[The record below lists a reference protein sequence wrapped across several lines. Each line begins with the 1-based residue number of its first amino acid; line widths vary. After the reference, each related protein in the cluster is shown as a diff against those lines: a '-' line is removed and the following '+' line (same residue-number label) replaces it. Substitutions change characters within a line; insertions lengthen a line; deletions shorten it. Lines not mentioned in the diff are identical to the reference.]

1 MHSGPAVRRGAD
13 WFGTTINVAARVA
26 ALAKAG
32 EILVT
37 AATREAAEPGLC
49 GTVLDPRGS
58 VQLRHVAEP
67 IELCAVRLDDP
78 SLPIDPVCH
87 MAFDPARAVTSRD
100 HRGVEHRFCSH
111 ACADAFDRDPER
123 YTP

>member
-1 MHSGPAVRRGAD
+1 MHSGPAVQRGRD

-32 EILVT
+32 EVLVT

-49 GTVLDPRGS
+49 GTLLDPHGT

-78 SLPIDPVCH
+78 QLPVDPVCH
-87 MAFDPARAVTSRD
+87 MALDPARAVTSRD
-100 HRGVEHRFCSH
+100 YRGVEHRFCSH

>member
-1 MHSGPAVRRGAD
+1 
-13 WFGTTINVAARVA
+13 
-26 ALAKAG
+26 
-32 EILVT
+32 
-37 AATREAAEPGLC
+37 LC
-49 GTVLDPRGS
+49 GTLLDPRGS

-78 SLPIDPVCH
+78 VLPIDPVCH
-87 MAFDPARAVTSRD
+87 MALDPARAVTSRD
-100 HRGVEHRFCSH
+100 HRGVEQRFCAH